1 MVNTGMHQRAHKTSS
16 ADIIRVSK
24 RLKMKNQNCIISQTF
39 DLTEA
44 NQARMVAPTCFLMY
58 RSCGR
63 GISICIILQE
73 GTEIL
78 CWRPW
83 SEEQC

>member
-44 NQARMVAPTCFLMY
+44 NQARMVALACFLMHC
-58 RSCGR
+58 SCGR